1 MLSHERYIPPRLQL
15 VPHRFGSSTRHGT
28 ISELMTT
35 SLQQVVSTKATCRVA
50 VSRVQD
56 ADGVEQSFYV
66 AVNDCKFISNS

>member
-35 SLQQVVSTKATCRVA
+35 SLQQVVSTKATCRWQF
-50 VSRVQD
+50 R
-56 ADGVEQSFYV
+56 EF
-66 AVNDCKFISNS
+66 KTLTESNRASTLQ